1 MNPASQKKLCF
12 VAFYLYVASIVTAL
26 LLSYA
31 PIDPLLCIGL
41 KVLLLFLALFF
52 YALHAKNN
60 ENHVYLD
67 PKALRAAGGPR
78 YLLYFLVARLLPA
91 YYIFRLVLILLTMD
105 VETTYG

>member
-41 KVLLLFLALFF
+41 KVLLLFLALF
-52 YALHAKNN
+52 AL
-60 ENHVYLD
+60 
-67 PKALRAAGGPR
+67 LRLSHDFPFMRQVSGSSRETPRQAA
-78 YLLYFLVARLLPA
+78 FL
-91 YYIFRLVLILLTMD
+91 
-105 VETTYG
+105 

>member
-78 YLLYFLVARLLPA
+78 YAFYFLVTRILPA
-91 YYIFRLVLILLTMD
+91 YYLLRLILILVFMK
-105 VETTYG
+105 VETVYE